1 MAVLELTR
9 IFEQPSEALYNY
21 LCKLPHAPHPG
32 TRVVL
37 DRPTLELLVEKLDEA
52 MEKLA
57 ASPDDAE
64 GRIDFN
70 RTTVVCLERLV
81 FLCRFMAHD
90 NVSFDVCKYGL
101 VRKSVE
107 MLPAL
112 V

>member
-21 LCKLPHAPHPG
+21 LCKLPKAPGPG

-37 DRPTLELLVEKLDEA
+37 DRPTLELLGEKLEEA
-52 MEKLA
+52 VEALA

-70 RTTVVCLERLV
+70 RTTAVYLERLI
-81 FLCRFMAHD
+81 FLCRFMAND
-90 NVSFDVCKYGL
+90 DVSFDVCKYG
-101 VRKSVE
+101 
-107 MLPAL
+107 
-112 V
+112 